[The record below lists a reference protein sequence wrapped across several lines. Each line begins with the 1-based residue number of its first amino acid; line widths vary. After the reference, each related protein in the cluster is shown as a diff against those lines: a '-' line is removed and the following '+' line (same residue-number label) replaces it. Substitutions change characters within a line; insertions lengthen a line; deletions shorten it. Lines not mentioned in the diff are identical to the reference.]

1 MLSRLGS
8 CVPRHL
14 RSITPLRSHVFL
26 LPCSSSGDPSS
37 SSSFDALFQ
46 RCSNPLQAKQ
56 IHAQLLSSGCH
67 HQLSPFLSARLV
79 AVYSRFGLLAE
90 ALSVFDASSDHHRHS
105 PPLWNSI
112 LRATLAEGRPRDA
125 LSLYLRMRAL
135 GALPDGFTFPLAI
148 RACSAVRNPMLCFSI
163 HSHAACMGFQS
174 HLHVAN
180 ELMLMYGNLG
190 QMDAVR
196 KVFDAMPSRNAV
208 SWNSLISGY
217 SLNCD
222 CEAARDAFRQME
234 STGLEP
240 NPVTWTAL
248 LSAHAR
254 CQQHG
259 EVLAMF
265 DQMRTRGVK
274 STAEAVA
281 VALSVCPYACSAAL
295 QKGKAIHGFAISCGF
310 GGYPF
315 VTNSLVCMYGKLG
328 SREEARRLFHEMEI
342 RNVVSWNALISSY
355 AASGFCNEAYEILVE
370 MENTGE
376 VTPDVVSWSAVIG
389 GFASTGMLEQ
399 SVDLFRQMQRA
410 GVKPNSITVA
420 TVLSACAEVSAL
432 RLGREIHAHI
442 VRGFLHG
449 SLLVGNGLL
458 NMYTKCGSL
467 KDGCAV
473 FDKIADKDLISWNSM
488 IAGYGMHGLCDE
500 ALGTFDAM
508 TRAGC
513 NPDGITCIAILS
525 ACSHAGRVS
534 EGRSF
539 FDRMVIEYGITRCM
553 EHYSCLVDLLGRAG
567 LVREAIE
574 LIECMP
580 TKPNA
585 CVWGALLNSCR
596 ICGGTV
602 VAEDTV
608 AQVLGL
614 EGQASGNYML
624 LSNLYAAC
632 GRWEDSARV
641 RVMTKTK
648 GLKKT
653 PGQSWIEMQ
662 NKFYAFS
669 AAGTLPPGA
678 EGVYVVLEDLYQQMA
693 SDKSAPD
700 DQLGCHQ

>member
-1 MLSRLGS
+1 
-8 CVPRHL
+8 
-14 RSITPLRSHVFL
+14 
-26 LPCSSSGDPSS
+26 
-37 SSSFDALFQ
+37 
-46 RCSNPLQAKQ
+46 
-56 IHAQLLSSGCH
+56 
-67 HQLSPFLSARLV
+67 
-79 AVYSRFGLLAE
+79 
-90 ALSVFDASSDHHRHS
+90 
-105 PPLWNSI
+105 
-112 LRATLAEGRPRDA
+112 
-125 LSLYLRMRAL
+125 MRAL

-148 RACSAVRNPMLCFSI
+148 RACSAVRNPRLCFSI

-180 ELMLMYGNLG
+180 ELILMYGNLG

-196 KVFDAMPSRNAV
+196 KVFDAMPSRNAF
-208 SWNSLISGY
+208 SWNNLISGY

-259 EVLAMF
+259 E
-265 DQMRTRGVK
+265 
-274 STAEAVA
+274 
-281 VALSVCPYACSAAL
+281 
-295 QKGKAIHGFAISCGF
+295 KGKAIHGFAISCGF

-328 SREEARRLFHEMEI
+328 SREEATRLFHEMET
-342 RNVVSWNALISSY
+342 RNLVSWNALISSY
-355 AASGFCNEAYEILVE
+355 AA
-370 MENTGE
+370 
-376 VTPDVVSWSAVIG
+376 G

-442 VRGFLHG
+442 IRGFLHG

-473 FDKIADKDLISWNSM
+473 FDKIVDKDLISWNSM

-508 TRAGC
+508 TGAGC
-513 NPDGITCIAILS
+513 NPDGITFIAILS

-534 EGRSF
+534 EGRT
-539 FDRMVIEYGITRCM
+539 G
-553 EHYSCLVDLLGRAG
+553 LL
-567 LVREAIE
+567 REAIE
-574 LIECMP
+574 LMESMP

-596 ICGGTV
+596 VCGGTV
-602 VAEDTV
+602 VAED
-608 AQVLGL
+608 ARQV
-614 EGQASGNYML
+614 
-624 LSNLYAAC
+624 C
-632 GRWEDSARV
+632 GRRSIGMPSIVSLRRLDFKPKRSKRSHYMPV
-641 RVMTKTK
+641 
-648 GLKKT
+648 
-653 PGQSWIEMQ
+653 
-662 NKFYAFS
+662 F
-669 AAGTLPPGA
+669 
-678 EGVYVVLEDLYQQMA
+678 DLSQQPI
-693 SDKSAPD
+693 DIND
-700 DQLGCHQ
+700 ILLVIF

>member
-8 CVPRHL
+8 CFPHHL
-14 RSITPLRSHVFL
+14 RPITPLRSHVFL
-26 LPCSSSGDPSS
+26 LSCSSDGDPSS
-37 SSSFDALFQ
+37 SSSFDALFR

-56 IHAQLLSSGCH
+56 IHAQLLSSGRH

-79 AVYSRFGLLAE
+79 SVYSRFGLLAE
-90 ALSVFDASSDHHRHS
+90 ALSVFDASSDHRRS
-105 PPLWNSI
+105 SLLWNSI
-112 LRATLAEGRPRDA
+112 LRATLADGRPRDA

-148 RACSAVRNPMLCFSI
+148 RACSAVRNPRLCFSI

-180 ELMLMYGNLG
+180 ELILMYGNLG

-196 KVFDAMPSRNAV
+196 KVFDAMPSRNAF
-208 SWNSLISGY
+208 SWNNLISGY

-265 DQMRTRGVK
+265 DEMRTRGVK

-281 VALSVCPYACSAAL
+281 VALSVCPYVCSAAL

-328 SREEARRLFHEMEI
+328 SREEATRLFHEMET
-342 RNVVSWNALISSY
+342 RNLVSWNALISSY
-355 AASGFCNEAYEILVE
+355 AAGGFCNEAHEILVE
-370 MENTGE
+370 MENTGD

-442 VRGFLHG
+442 IRGFLHG

-473 FDKIADKDLISWNSM
+473 FDKIVDKDLISWNSM

-508 TRAGC
+508 TGAGC
-513 NPDGITCIAILS
+513 NPDGITFIAILS

-534 EGRSF
+534 EGRSL

-567 LVREAIE
+567 LLREAIE
-574 LIECMP
+574 LMESMP

-585 CVWGALLNSCR
+585 FVWGALLNSCR

-602 VAEDTV
+602 VAEDAV

-614 EGQASGNYML
+614 EGQATGNYML

-653 PGQSWIEMQ
+653 PGQSWIEMK

-678 EGVYVVLEDLYQQMA
+678 EDVYVVLEDLYQQMA
-693 SDKSAPD
+693 SDKSAAD

>member
-1 MLSRLGS
+1 
-8 CVPRHL
+8 
-14 RSITPLRSHVFL
+14 
-26 LPCSSSGDPSS
+26 
-37 SSSFDALFQ
+37 
-46 RCSNPLQAKQ
+46 
-56 IHAQLLSSGCH
+56 
-67 HQLSPFLSARLV
+67 
-79 AVYSRFGLLAE
+79 
-90 ALSVFDASSDHHRHS
+90 
-105 PPLWNSI
+105 
-112 LRATLAEGRPRDA
+112 
-125 LSLYLRMRAL
+125 
-135 GALPDGFTFPLAI
+135 
-148 RACSAVRNPMLCFSI
+148 
-163 HSHAACMGFQS
+163 
-174 HLHVAN
+174 
-180 ELMLMYGNLG
+180 
-190 QMDAVR
+190 
-196 KVFDAMPSRNAV
+196 
-208 SWNSLISGY
+208 
-217 SLNCD
+217 
-222 CEAARDAFRQME
+222 
-234 STGLEP
+234 
-240 NPVTWTAL
+240 
-248 LSAHAR
+248 
-254 CQQHG
+254 
-259 EVLAMF
+259 
-265 DQMRTRGVK
+265 
-274 STAEAVA
+274 
-281 VALSVCPYACSAAL
+281 
-295 QKGKAIHGFAISCGF
+295 
-310 GGYPF
+310 
-315 VTNSLVCMYGKLG
+315 
-328 SREEARRLFHEMEI
+328 
-342 RNVVSWNALISSY
+342 
-355 AASGFCNEAYEILVE
+355 
-370 MENTGE
+370 
-376 VTPDVVSWSAVIG
+376 
-389 GFASTGMLEQ
+389 
-399 SVDLFRQMQRA
+399 
-410 GVKPNSITVA
+410 
-420 TVLSACAEVSAL
+420 
-432 RLGREIHAHI
+432 
-442 VRGFLHG
+442 
-449 SLLVGNGLL
+449 
-458 NMYTKCGSL
+458 
-467 KDGCAV
+467 
-473 FDKIADKDLISWNSM
+473 M